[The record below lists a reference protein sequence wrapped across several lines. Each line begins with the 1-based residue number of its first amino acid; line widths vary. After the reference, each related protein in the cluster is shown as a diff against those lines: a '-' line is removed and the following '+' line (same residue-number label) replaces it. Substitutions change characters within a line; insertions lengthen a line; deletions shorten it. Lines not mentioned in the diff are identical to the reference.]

1 MKKALIYLLEIFCYL
16 TVAFFVGYA
25 IYTFA
30 VI

>member
-1 MKKALIYLLEIFCYL
+1 MKKILIYLLEFLCYSI
-16 TVAFFVGYA
+16 VAFFVGYA